1 MQNTL
6 PFKCGYA
13 AIVGRPNAGKS
24 TLVNRLVGEKVSI
37 VTPTPQTTRNRILG
51 IVHRPQ
57 AQLVLMDTPGIH
69 KPFSSMNRQMM
80 AFVRAAL
87 QERDLALLVVD
98 AMEHFG
104 AGDQYAVNLLKR
116 YSPRTILALNKVD
129 AVHKPRLLPLMDR
142 YSKIHNFEEIF
153 PISAQTGEGVEQLL
167 QAILQR
173 LPEGPPLFPEDFYTD
188 QPQRFLAAELIRE
201 KVILATR
208 QELPYA
214 TAVLI
219 EGFEETETMNTI
231 QAVILVEKH
240 SQKGIV
246 IGADG
251 ARIKQIGTEARRE
264 LERLLPPKVFLE
276 LYVKV
281 EPDWRENRLM
291 LSTLD
296 YRENDRK
303 EDEKEEL

>member
-13 AIVGRPNAGKS
+13 AVVGRPNAGKS

-69 KPFSSMNRQMM
+69 KPLSSMNRQMM
-80 AFVRAAL
+80 AFVRTAL
-87 QERDLALLVVD
+87 AERDLSLLVVD
-98 AMEHFG
+98 ATEKFG
-104 AGDQYAVNLLKR
+104 AGDQYAIDLLKR
-116 YSPRTILALNKVD
+116 YAPRTILALNKVD
-129 AVHKPRLLPLMDR
+129 LMRKPRLLPLIDR
-142 YSKIHNFEEIF
+142 YSRIHTFEEIF
-153 PISAQTGEGVEQLL
+153 PISAATGEGVEELL
-167 QAILQR
+167 QALLAR

-188 QPQRFLAAELIRE
+188 QPQRFLASEIIRE

-214 TAVLI
+214 TAVVI
-219 EGFEETETMNTI
+219 EGFEETETLTTI
-231 QAVILVEKH
+231 HAVILVEKPT
-240 SQKGIV
+240 QKGIV

-251 ARIKQIGTEARRE
+251 SRIKQIGTEARRE
-264 LERLLPPKVFLE
+264 LERLLPPKVYLE

-281 EPDWRENRLM
+281 EPDWRDNRRM
-291 LSTLD
+291 LSQLD
-296 YRENDRK
+296 YRE
-303 EDEKEEL
+303 EVGHGEE